1 MEKYLSLSIHFIAS
15 LTSYLLLSLQRYT
28 IDYPMMSVVILSL
41 VISLITSFKYLLR
54 YRESMLK
61 LVAIFAIFLYV
72 SAAERA
78 FILLTTLSSMEM
90 YIGLM
95 VLALITLDI
104 AILFYFVLRGHGGEK
119 IVRMDYKGYA

>member
-104 AILFYFVLRGHGGEK
+104 AILFYFVLRGQGGEK